1 MTAAHS
7 TPVIAVAQLSGEPT
21 TASSH
26 APGSCLSA
34 SNVRNRCRA
43 DFSMRRLQILTF
55 RNRCLSIGRV
65 TAADQSGIQEMY
77 SLHSWR
83 PGEGPPLLRPD
94 PRAGFCGPGHLR
106 SLRFN
111 HQARK
116 TKPPKANSQR
126 RLRTMPRG
134 LKPCSLFA
142 SFLRLAFGCLGI
154 HHRLEFGTGHKLG
167 HGGRRNLQGCSS

>member
-116 TKPPKANSQR
+116 TKPPKANSHR
-126 RLRTMPRG
+126 RLRTRPRG
-134 LKPCSLFA
+134 LKPIPLHTSSL
-142 SFLRLAFGCLGI
+142 
-154 HHRLEFGTGHKLG
+154 
-167 HGGRRNLQGCSS
+167 